1 MKTLQILKF
10 TCLLCSAVLQAPTV
24 RAQLE
29 TNVTI
34 TNLQDKVYSNITL
47 DHTNNLGVVWTTA
60 DGSMGQIKFTDL
72 SVETWNQLNLPDGLK
87 RSIVAFV
94 SKKIAEEASAKAV
107 QEGADRQA
115 RAAHEEADRQASADQ
130 EAKDKLQAE
139 ILAEV
144 QSTTNSEEQ
153 QINSLKAKPALM
165 SSEEKTSRDNILKAL
180 LDVSS
185 ATSVGVTR
193 NDYGSLLAK
202 AVSSLTF
209 ERTQLKTERHVKYLF
224 CAEKAIGYY
233 TKANDE
239 WSDYFKYDWM
249 REKEETMMSQY
260 DFIDLARNGL
270 KIDISTFSNTEDSK
284 TMFYVPFKKC
294 LELYWEAADIYVEK
308 MKDDAQM

>member
-1 MKTLQILKF
+1 MKIF
-10 TCLLCSAVLQAPTV
+10 AVSRMVWPAV
-24 RAQLE
+24 IASFIASAQLA
-29 TNVTI
+29 TNITV
-34 TNLQDKVYSNITL
+34 TNLQGKVYSNITL
-47 DHTNNLGVVWTTA
+47 DHTNALGLIWRA
-60 DGSMGQIKFTDL
+60 QDGSMGQIRFTDL

-94 SKKIAEEASAKAV
+94 SKQIAEEAAAKAA
-107 QEGADRQA
+107 QEEADRQA
-115 RAAHEEADRQASADQ
+115 RAAKAEADRQARADQ

-144 QSTTNSEEQ
+144 RSTTNSEEQ

-165 SSEEKTSRDNILKAL
+165 SSEEKTARDNILKAL

-193 NDYGSLLAK
+193 NDYSSLLAK

-209 ERTQLKTERHVKYLF
+209 EKTQLKTERHVKYLF

-249 REKEETMMSQY
+249 REREETMMSQF
-260 DFIDLARNGL
+260 DFMDLARNGL
-270 KIDISTFSNTEDSK
+270 KIDISTFRNTENSK
-284 TMFYVPFKKC
+284 TTFYVPFQKC
-294 LELYWEAADIYVEK
+294 LRLYWEAADIYVEK
-308 MKDDAQM
+308 MKNDAQM